1 MAKRLAERDL
11 LQRTLRLPK
20 NGRQKCECAGPTFVE
35 AVVTPRN
42 GAGVLRL
49 VLGDQLSDSLAGLTD
64 LDATRDVVLMAEVR
78 DEATY
83 VRHHKQKIAL
93 TFAAMRA
100 HAERL
105 TARGAAVR
113 YVRIDAPGNTQ
124 SIIGELHRALAD
136 GAYARVVITEP
147 GEVRLAEAFAAF
159 AATAGLPVDIREDRR
174 FICSHARFRRWAADK
189 RELRMEYF
197 YREMR
202 RETGLLME
210 GADPEGGRWNFD
222 AENRK
227 KLTKGLR
234 PPPRLRTAPS
244 ATTKGAIAD
253 VARLFPD
260 HFGDLDDFG
269 WPTTVEEAEAA
280 LETFLTRILPAF
292 GDWQD
297 AMAHGEPWMWHGLV
311 STAIN
316 MGLLDPLDVCRRAE
330 AVYRAGAAPLNAV
343 EGFIRQILGWR
354 EFVRGVYWLKT
365 PEYGRMNFLDA
376 DRTLPWFFWSGETD
390 MACVADVVSATR
402 ANAYAHHIQR
412 LMVTGNLA
420 MMLGVH
426 PDAVDDWY
434 MTVYADA
441 YEWVEMPN
449 TRGMATFADG
459 GIVGSKPYAASGAY
473 IQRMSD
479 YCGACR
485 YDVKAKSGDGACP
498 FNRLYWGF
506 LERNRPRLRHNARLA
521 MPYRT
526 LDGFGEAK
534 RAALLAEAEATR
546 LALGAVPLSD
556 ADEGRGRSQ
565 P

>member
-1 MAKRLAERDL
+1 MTSGTA
-11 LQRTLRLPK
+11 
-20 NGRQKCECAGPTFVE
+20 AG
-35 AVVTPRN
+35 A
-42 GAGVLRL
+42 LRL
-49 VLGDQLSDSLAGLTD
+49 VLGDQLSDSLSSLAD
-64 LDATRDVVLMAEVR
+64 LDVARDVILMAEVR

-93 TFAAMRA
+93 VFAAMRA

-105 TARGAAVR
+105 TARGATVR
-113 YVRIDAPGNTQ
+113 YVHIDAPGNSQ

-136 GAYARVVITEP
+136 GAFARVVITEP
-147 GEVRLAEAFAAF
+147 GELRLSDAFSAF
-159 AATAGLPVDIREDRR
+159 AATAGLPVEIREDRR
-174 FICSHARFRRWAADK
+174 FICSHARFRRWAANK

-202 RETGLLME
+202 RETGLLMQ
-210 GADPEGGRWNFD
+210 GPDPEGDRWNFD
-222 AENRK
+222 ADNRRK
-227 KLTKGLR
+227 PAKSLR
-234 PPPRLRTAPS
+234 PPPRRRIAPS
-244 ATTKGAIAD
+244 ATTRQAIAD

-260 HFGDLDDFG
+260 HFGDLENFG
-269 WPTTVEEAEAA
+269 WPTTVEEAEAT
-280 LETFLTRILPAF
+280 LDDFLTRILPGF

-297 AMAHGEPWMWHGLV
+297 AMIAGQPWMWHGLV

-330 AVYRAGAAPLNAV
+330 AVYRSGAAPLNAV

-376 DRTLPWFFWSGETD
+376 DRTLPWFFWSGETE
-390 MACVADVVSATR
+390 MACVADVVSTTR

-434 MTVYADA
+434 MSVYADA
-441 YEWVEMPN
+441 CEWVEMPN

-473 IQRMSD
+473 IHRMSD
-479 YCGACR
+479 YCATCR
-485 YDVKAKSGDGACP
+485 YDVKGRSGEAACP

-506 LERNRPRLRHNARLA
+506 LERNRPRLRQNARLA

-526 LDGFGEAK
+526 LDGFGEAR

-546 LALGAVPLSD
+546 IALGAMPIDRVPGTRD
-556 ADEGRGRSQ
+556 PRG
-565 P
+565 

>member
-1 MAKRLAERDL
+1 MITA
-11 LQRTLRLPK
+11 
-20 NGRQKCECAGPTFVE
+20 
-35 AVVTPRN
+35 TPR
-42 GAGVLRL
+42 ASTLRL
-49 VLGDQLSDSLAGLTD
+49 VLGDQLSDGLSALDD
-64 LDATRDVVLMAEVR
+64 LDAAYDVVLMAEVR

-100 HAERL
+100 HAARL
-105 TARGAAVR
+105 EGRGVTVR
-113 YVRIDAPGNTQ
+113 HVRIDAPDNSQ
-124 SIIGELHRALAD
+124 SIVGELKRALAAGRFD
-136 GAYARVVITEP
+136 RVVVTEC
-147 GEVRLAEAFAAF
+147 GEWRLAEALKTFADT
-159 AATAGLPVDIREDRR
+159 AAVPVEIREDRR

-202 RETGLLME
+202 RETGLLMD
-210 GADPEGGRWNFD
+210 GADPEGGRWNYD

-227 KLTKGLR
+227 KLTRGVR
-234 PPPRLRTAPS
+234 PPVRLRTAPS
-244 ATTKGAIAD
+244 AMTQEAIAD

-260 HFGDLDDFG
+260 HFGDLEGFG
-269 WPTTVEEAEAA
+269 WPTTVDEAEAV
-280 LETFLTRILPAF
+280 LEDFLIHILPAF

-297 AMAHGEPWMWHGLV
+297 AMAVGEPWMWHGLV
-311 STAIN
+311 STSLHL
-316 MGLLDPLDVCRRAE
+316 GLLDPLDVCRRAE
-330 AVYRAGAAPLNAV
+330 AVYAAGDAPLNAV

-354 EFVRGVYWLKT
+354 EFVRGVYWLKS
-365 PEYGRMNFLDA
+365 PEYGRRNFLDA
-376 DRTLPWFFWSGETD
+376 DRALPAFFWTGDTA
-390 MACVADVVSATR
+390 MACVADAVETSRV
-402 ANAYAHHIQR
+402 NAYAHHIQR
-412 LMVTGNLA
+412 LMVTGNLV
-420 MMLGVH
+420 MLLGVH

-473 IQRMSD
+473 INRMSD
-479 YCGACR
+479 YCGGCR
-485 YDVKAKSGDGACP
+485 YDVKARSGEGACP

-506 LERNRPRLRHNARLA
+506 LERNRDRLRGNIRLA

-526 LDGFGEAK
+526 LEGFGEAK
-534 RAALLAEAEATR
+534 RAALLADSEAAR
-546 LALGAVPLSD
+546 RALGALPLERPESD
-556 ADEGRGRSQ
+556 GG

>member
-1 MAKRLAERDL
+1 VTHPAD
-11 LQRTLRLPK
+11 
-20 NGRQKCECAGPTFVE
+20 GP
-35 AVVTPRN
+35 A
-42 GAGVLRL
+42 LRL
-49 VLGDQLSDSLAGLTD
+49 VLGDQLSDALAGLSD
-64 LDATRDVVLMAEVR
+64 LDPDHDVVLMAEVR

-100 HAERL
+100 FAARL
-105 TARGAAVR
+105 EARGVAVR
-113 YVRIDAPGNTQ
+113 YVRIDDPDNTH
-124 SIIGELHRALAD
+124 SVVGELHRALD
-136 GAYARVVITEP
+136 TGAFSSVVLTEC
-147 GEVRLAEAFAAF
+147 GEWRLAQAFEAFAGVAR
-159 AATAGLPVDIREDRR
+159 TPVEIREDRR
-174 FICSHARFRRWAADK
+174 FICSHDRFRRWAADK

-202 RETGLLME
+202 RETGLLMD
-210 GADPEGGRWNFD
+210 GPDPEGGRWNYD
-222 AENRK
+222 TENRR

-234 PPPRLRTAPS
+234 PPERLKTPPS
-244 ATTKGAIAD
+244 PVTREAIDD

-260 HFGDLDDFG
+260 HFGDLETFG
-269 WPTTVEEAEAA
+269 WPTTAEEADAVLA
-280 LETFLTRILPAF
+280 DFLDRILPAF

-297 AMAHGEPWMWHGLV
+297 AMAEGQPWMWHGLIAT
-311 STAIN
+311 SIN
-316 MGLLDPLDVCRRAE
+316 LGLLDPLDVCRRAE

-343 EGFIRQILGWR
+343 EGFIRQIIGWR
-354 EFVRGVYWLKT
+354 EFTRGVYWLKV
-365 PEYGRMNFLDA
+365 PEYRHRNALDA
-376 DRTLPWFFWSGETD
+376 DRILPWFYWSGETD
-390 MACVADVVSATR
+390 MACVADVVATSR
-402 ANAYAHHIQR
+402 TNAYAHHIQR

-473 IQRMSD
+473 INKMSD

-485 YDVKAKSGDGACP
+485 YDVKGKSGDGACP

-506 LERNRPRLRHNARLA
+506 LERNRGRLRDNIRLA

-526 LDGFGEAK
+526 LDGFGEAR
-534 RAALLAEAEATR
+534 RAALLAEAERTR
-546 LALGAVPLSD
+546 LSLGAVPRD
-556 ADEGRGRSQ
+556 ADDI
-565 P
+565 PPA

>member
-1 MAKRLAERDL
+1 MA
-11 LQRTLRLPK
+11 TLFSDP
-20 NGRQKCECAGPTFVE
+20 GRPSR
-35 AVVTPRN
+35 P
-42 GAGVLRL
+42 GVLRL
-49 VLGDQLSDSLAGLTD
+49 VLGDQLSDGLAGLSD
-64 LDATRDVVLMAEVR
+64 LDADRDVVLMAEVR
-78 DEATY
+78 AEATY

-100 HAERL
+100 HAARL
-105 TARGAAVR
+105 EARGVAVR
-113 YVRIDAPGNTQ
+113 YLRIDAPDNSH
-124 SIIGELHRALAD
+124 SIVGELHRALESD
-136 GAYARVVITEP
+136 RFDRVVITEC
-147 GEVRLAEAFAAF
+147 GEWRLAEALKAF
-159 AATAGLPVDIREDRR
+159 AVAADLPVEIREDRR
-174 FICSHARFRRWAADK
+174 FICSHERFGRWAADR

-202 RETGLLME
+202 RETGLLMD

-227 KLTKGLR
+227 KLARGVR
-234 PPPRLRTAPS
+234 PPDRLRTAPS
-244 ATTKGAIAD
+244 ATTREAIAD

-260 HFGDLDDFG
+260 HFGDLEAFG
-269 WPTTVEEAEAA
+269 WPTTFDEAEAVLA
-280 LETFLTRILPAF
+280 DFLAHVLPGF

-297 AMAHGEPWMWHGLV
+297 AMAKGEPWMWHGLI
-311 STAIN
+311 STSIN
-316 MGLLDPLDVCRRAE
+316 LGLLDPLAVCRRAE
-330 AVYRAGAAPLNAV
+330 AVYRAGQAPLNAV

-354 EFVRGVYWLKT
+354 EFVRGVYWLKA
-365 PEYGRMNFLDA
+365 PEYRKRNFLDA
-376 DRTLPWFFWSGETD
+376 DRALPWLYWSGETD
-390 MACVADVVSATR
+390 MACVADVVATSR

-473 IQRMSD
+473 INRMSD
-479 YCGACR
+479 HCGACR
-485 YDVKAKSGDGACP
+485 YDVKGKSGEGACP

-506 LERNRPRLRHNARLA
+506 LERNRARLGGNVRLA

-526 LDGFGEAK
+526 LDGWD
-534 RAALLAEAEATR
+534 AARRQAVVEEAEACRT
-546 LALGAVPLSD
+546 ALGAVRV
-556 ADEGRGRSQ
+556 A
-565 P
+565 

>member
-1 MAKRLAERDL
+1 M
-11 LQRTLRLPK
+11 
-20 NGRQKCECAGPTFVE
+20 
-35 AVVTPRN
+35 
-42 GAGVLRL
+42 LRL
-49 VLGDQLSDSLAGLTD
+49 VLGDQLSDNLSGLSD
-64 LDATRDVVLMAEVR
+64 FDVGRDVVLMAEVH

-93 TFAAMRA
+93 VFAAMRA
-100 HAERL
+100 HAARL
-105 TARGAAVR
+105 TARGVTVR
-113 YVRIDAPGNTQ
+113 YVRIDSPDNSQ
-124 SIIGELHRALAD
+124 SIIGELQRALAD
-136 GAYARVVITEP
+136 LAFTRVVITEP
-147 GEVRLAEAFAAF
+147 GETRLAEAFSAF
-159 AATAGLPVDIREDRR
+159 AATASLPVEIREDRR
-174 FICSHARFRRWAADK
+174 FICPHARFRLWATDK

-202 RETGLLME
+202 RETGLLMDGTE
-210 GADPEGGRWNFD
+210 PVGGRWNFD

-234 PPPRLRTAPS
+234 PPHRLRTSPS
-244 ATTKGAIAD
+244 PVTQEAIAD

-260 HFGDLDDFG
+260 HFGELDAFG
-269 WPTTVEEAEAA
+269 WPVMVEDAEAV
-280 LETFLTRILPAF
+280 LDDFLTRILPSF

-297 AMAHGEPWMWHGLV
+297 AMAEGQPWMWHGLI

-330 AVYRAGAAPLNAV
+330 TVYRSGAAPLNAV

-354 EFVRGVYWLKT
+354 EFVRGVYWLKS
-365 PEYGRMNFLDA
+365 PEYGRRNFLDA
-376 DRTLPWFFWSGETD
+376 DRALPWFFWSGETD
-390 MACVADVVSATR
+390 MACVADVVSTTR

-479 YCGACR
+479 YCGGCR
-485 YDVKAKSGDGACP
+485 YDVKAKTGEAACP

-506 LERNRPRLRHNARLA
+506 LERNRPRLRNNARLA

-534 RAALLAEAEATR
+534 RAALLTEAEATR
-546 LALGAVPLSD
+546 LALGAVPLSV
-556 ADEGRGRSQ
+556 RSI
-565 P
+565 

>member
-1 MAKRLAERDL
+1 M
-11 LQRTLRLPK
+11 LRP
-20 NGRQKCECAGPTFVE
+20 A
-35 AVVTPRN
+35 
-42 GAGVLRL
+42 VLRL
-49 VLGDQLSDSLAGLTD
+49 VLGDQMSEGLSALAD
-64 LDATRDVVLMAEVR
+64 LDPSRDVVLMAEVR

-100 HAERL
+100 FAAGLE
-105 TARGAAVR
+105 TRGVTVR
-113 YVRIDAPGNTQ
+113 YVRIDAPGNTH
-124 SIIGELHRALAD
+124 SIVGELHRALEG
-136 GAYARVVITEP
+136 GAFSRVVLTEC
-147 GEVRLAEAFAAF
+147 GEWRLAQALATFAAV
-159 AATAGLPVDIREDRR
+159 AGVPVEIREDRR
-174 FICSHARFRRWAADK
+174 FICSHDRFRRWASGKAQ
-189 RELRMEYF
+189 LRMEFF

-202 RETGLLME
+202 RETGVLMD
-210 GADPEGGRWNFD
+210 GKQPEGGQWNYD

-234 PPPRLRTAPS
+234 PPERLRTPPNS
-244 ATTKGAIAD
+244 AALEAIAD
-253 VARLFPD
+253 VARLFPG
-260 HFGDLDDFG
+260 HFGDLEDFG
-269 WPTTVEEAEAA
+269 WPTTAEQAEVIVADFLANA
-280 LETFLTRILPAF
+280 LPLF

-297 AMAHGEPWMWHGLV
+297 AMSEGEPWMWHALISTSINLGLV
-311 STAIN
+311 DS
-316 MGLLDPLDVCRRAE
+316 LEVCRRAE
-330 AVYRAGAAPLNAV
+330 AAYRAGAAPLNAV

-354 EFVRGVYWLKT
+354 EFVRGIYWLEV
-365 PEYGRMNFLDA
+365 PEYRSRNFLDA
-376 DRTLPWFFWSGETD
+376 DRELPWFFWSGETD
-390 MACVADVVSATR
+390 MACVADVVRTSR

-412 LMVTGNLA
+412 LMITGNLA
-420 MMLGVH
+420 LMLGVH

-473 IQRMSD
+473 INRMSD

-485 YDVKAKSGDGACP
+485 YDVKAKSGESACP

-506 LERNRPRLRHNARLA
+506 LERNRSRLRDNVRLA

-526 LDGFGEAK
+526 LDGFGEAR

-546 LALGAVPLSD
+546 LSLGAILRVLS
-556 ADEGRGRSQ
+556 G
-565 P
+565 